1 MPPTQ
6 AMPPGDRRRQPEA
19 LRRRAVHARSI
30 RHHAQSRA
38 CAGGAR
44 TWRLPPPGL
53 SVMEKIL
60 GQKNQRGAGATR
72 AILAVRKLGPPRA
85 VGGVVRA
92 NSALYRGEPW
102 QGRATRG
109 GIHRVCAR
117 RSGGVRLSRIVGHG
131 VPDPRGPLWA
141 GVSPCGPVSPTPEPT
156 KRCLK
161 GGVFVKACR
170 IVGHGVPDPRGC
182 RSRSARPTGA
192 DLHRAAAEVERA
204 RVVGIRLLRP

>member
-85 VGGVVRA
+85 VGGVIRA

-131 VPDPRGPLWA
+131 VPDPQGGLVGRCLSLWA
-141 GVSPCGPVSPTPEPT
+141 GVSDTGTDAAVPEGWSV
-156 KRCLK
+156 REGL
-161 GGVFVKACR
+161 
-170 IVGHGVPDPRGC
+170 PDC
-182 RSRSARPTGA
+182 RSRSARPTGLSVTECPTHGGPTYTGRRRRSSVHA
-192 DLHRAAAEVERA
+192 
-204 RVVGIRLLRP
+204 